1 MIITEHDIL
10 FKKYI
15 LDQNEQ
21 ECIELVKKYDINM
34 KCIMNDYNNNS
45 LFMFICSNGYRKL
58 IENILNKYKFDNNIF
73 TRQNNDGKN
82 ALMLLCENSIEYIIV
97 RIFDLYQF
105 SDEELNIKDNE
116 GNHLLY
122 YSCNYRLTNISFI
135 LLTKNIDLCCKNS
148 NHETPFINAVKLG
161 LSSEA
166 KEMLKHIRYGDN
178 KNFLKIIYNNF
189 SPLMVAI
196 DNQELDLSLFII
208 KNFNYYDILLYYK
221 NNEGLTAIMI
231 ACEYG
236 FIGLSLEILSIGKI
250 YGNKAISLD
259 SENTE
264 GNTALIYA
272 CRLMSPLLALEILE
286 FGNKISNIEAI
297 NINGNSAYDIV
308 FNNYHITNITILNKM
323 NEMLNTTSFYNQSF
337 ENPKTNL
344 NSKISIE
351 LSISCINEQ
360 LNYNKLES
368 NYNTTIACDPIFFEE
383 NMNVQEYIELCNDN
397 IIFQCQNSYF
407 MSKKSIIK
415 SMIEKALYYEYS
427 NRKIYTENPLYHM
440 NKIGINIGF
449 VYYEHIEKM
458 IHPQCKKQIYI
469 LSNTP
474 LKIINSVISNKD
486 ILEDKLNY
494 LNEINNVYMVF

>member
-1 MIITEHDIL
+1 MIITEYDIL

-15 LDQNEQ
+15 LDHNEQ

-34 KCIMNDYNNNS
+34 KYIMNDYNNNS

-58 IENILNKYKFDNNIF
+58 ISTILNKYKFDNNIF

-97 RIFDLYQF
+97 RIFDLYKF
-105 SDEELNIKDNE
+105 TDEELNIKDNE
-116 GNHLLY
+116 CNHLLY

-135 LLTKNIDLCCKNS
+135 LLTQNIDLCCKNT
-148 NHETPFINAVKLG
+148 NNETPFINAVKLG

-166 KEMLKHIRYGDN
+166 KEMLKHIRYGN
-178 KNFLKIIYNNF
+178 NNNFLKIIYNDF

-208 KNFNYYDILLYYK
+208 KNFNYYDILLNYK

-236 FIGLSLEILSIGKI
+236 FIGLSLEILSIGKT
-250 YGNKAISLD
+250 YGNKAISLN
-259 SENTE
+259 SENSE

-272 CRLMSPLLALEILE
+272 CRLTSPLLALEILE
-286 FGNKISNIEAI
+286 FGNEISNIEAI
-297 NINGNSAYDIV
+297 NINGHTAYDIV
-308 FNNYHITNITILNKM
+308 FNNYHITNTNILNKM
-323 NEMLNTTSFYNQSF
+323 NEMLNNTSFYNQTF

-351 LSISCINEQ
+351 LAISCLNEE
-360 LNYNKLES
+360 NNHNKLDS
-368 NYNTTIACDPIFFEE
+368 LVKIASDPILIEE
-383 NMNVQEYIELCNDN
+383 DMCVKEYIESCNDN
-397 IIFQCQNSYF
+397 IIFQYKNSYF
-407 MSKKSIIK
+407 MSKKS
-415 SMIEKALYYEYS
+415 MIQNMKEKAIYYEYS

-449 VYYEHIEKM
+449 VYYEHIEKI
-458 IHPQCKKQIYI
+458 IHPQCKKQIYV
-469 LSNTP
+469 LRNTP

-494 LNEINNVYMVF
+494 LYEINNIYMIL